1 MANKRN
7 YQKELDAKIAG
18 LHGEVPTLLLHS
30 CCAPCSS
37 YVLEYLSQYFSITLF
52 YYNPNIY
59 PPTEYEHRVE
69 EQQRLIHSLP
79 AVHPISFCH
88 GPYDSDR
95 FYELTRGMENV
106 PEGGERCFVCYE
118 IRLREAAE
126 MAKQLKLDYFTTT
139 LSISPLKNAEKLN
152 EIGERLA
159 AEYGI
164 PYLNS
169 DFKKRGGYQR
179 SIELSHEYGLYR
191 QDYCGCVFPA
201 GNATHGWQHRKMA
214 TADVL
219 FEVSGQKLRQDMLY
233 ELIFL
238 KLVTAN
244 ALCSRSFSCKGRS
257 YFCHISHDTRKPA
270 EPYVLRVSKE

>member
-7 YQKELDAKIAG
+7 YAKELNTLIETFTHEEKR
-18 LHGEVPTLLLHS
+18 PTLLLHA

-37 YVLEYLSQYFSITLF
+37 AVLEKLTAHFKITVLF
-52 YYNPNIY
+52 YNPNIY
-59 PPTEYEHRVE
+59 PEAEYQKREAE
-69 EQQRLIHSLP
+69 LKRLISEMPCTKEVALVYLP
-79 AVHPISFCH
+79 YVPEEFFTAV
-88 GPYDSDR
+88 
-95 FYELTRGMENV
+95 RGLEHI

-191 QDYCGCVFPA
+191 QDYCGCVFSRRERDA
-201 GNATHGWQHRKMA
+201 RVAAQENGN
-214 TADVL
+214 
-219 FEVSGQKLRQDMLY
+219 S
-233 ELIFL
+233 
-238 KLVTAN
+238 
-244 ALCSRSFSCKGRS
+244 
-257 YFCHISHDTRKPA
+257 
-270 EPYVLRVSKE
+270 

>member
-1 MANKRN
+1 MQQLR
-7 YQKELDAKIAG
+7 AG
-18 LHGEVPTLLLHS
+18 ISV
-30 CCAPCSS
+30 A
-37 YVLEYLSQYFSITLF
+37 VFSITLF

-79 AVHPISFCH
+79 AVHPISFCP

-201 GNATHGWQHRKMA
+201 GNATHGRQHRKWQQLMC
-214 TADVL
+214 
-219 FEVSGQKLRQDMLY
+219 S
-233 ELIFL
+233 L
-238 KLVTAN
+238 KCLAKSSVRICCTN
-244 ALCSRSFSCKGRS
+244 
-257 YFCHISHDTRKPA
+257 
-270 EPYVLRVSKE
+270 

>member
-1 MANKRN
+1 MTNKRN

-79 AVHPISFCH
+79 AVHPISFCP

-118 IRLREAAE
+118 MRLREAAE

-139 LSISPLKNAEKLN
+139 LSISPLKGLPPNTGSHISIQISRN
-152 EIGERLA
+152 GA
-159 AEYGI
+159 ATSV
-164 PYLNS
+164 PSNFPTNTAS
-169 DFKKRGGYQR
+169 TARTTAAA
-179 SIELSHEYGLYR
+179 S
-191 QDYCGCVFPA
+191 FPA

>member
-79 AVHPISFCH
+79 AVHPISFCP

-106 PEGGERCFVCYE
+106 PEAASAVLSAMKYGSAKRRNGKAAQT
-118 IRLREAAE
+118 RLF
-126 MAKQLKLDYFTTT
+126 YNN
-139 LSISPLKNAEKLN
+139 PLHQPAEKR
-152 EIGERLA
+152 GK
-159 AEYGI
+159 AE
-164 PYLNS
+164 
-169 DFKKRGGYQR
+169 
-179 SIELSHEYGLYR
+179 
-191 QDYCGCVFPA
+191 
-201 GNATHGWQHRKMA
+201 
-214 TADVL
+214 
-219 FEVSGQKLRQDMLY
+219 
-233 ELIFL
+233 
-238 KLVTAN
+238 
-244 ALCSRSFSCKGRS
+244 
-257 YFCHISHDTRKPA
+257 
-270 EPYVLRVSKE
+270 

>member
-1 MANKRN
+1 MA
-7 YQKELDAKIAG
+7 
-18 LHGEVPTLLLHS
+18 GEVPTLLLHS

-69 EQQRLIHSLP
+69 EQQRLIRSLP
-79 AVHPISFCH
+79 AVHPISFCP

-95 FYELTRGMENV
+95 
-106 PEGGERCFVCYE
+106 
-118 IRLREAAE
+118 
-126 MAKQLKLDYFTTT
+126 
-139 LSISPLKNAEKLN
+139 
-152 EIGERLA
+152 
-159 AEYGI
+159 
-164 PYLNS
+164 
-169 DFKKRGGYQR
+169 
-179 SIELSHEYGLYR
+179 
-191 QDYCGCVFPA
+191 
-201 GNATHGWQHRKMA
+201 WQHRKMA

-219 FEVSGQKLRQDMLY
+219 FEVPGQKLRQDMLY

>member
-79 AVHPISFCH
+79 AVHPISFCP
-88 GPYDSDR
+88 GPYDSNR
-95 FYELTRGMENV
+95 FYKLTRGMENV

-118 IRLREAAE
+118 MRLREAAE

-191 QDYCGCVFPA
+191 QDYCGCVFSRRERDA
-201 GNATHGWQHRKMA
+201 RVAAQENGK
-214 TADVL
+214 ADVL

-257 YFCHISHDTRKPA
+257 YLCHISHDTRKPA

>member
-1 MANKRN
+1 
-7 YQKELDAKIAG
+7 
-18 LHGEVPTLLLHS
+18 
-30 CCAPCSS
+30 
-37 YVLEYLSQYFSITLF
+37 
-52 YYNPNIY
+52 
-59 PPTEYEHRVE
+59 
-69 EQQRLIHSLP
+69 
-79 AVHPISFCH
+79 
-88 GPYDSDR
+88 
-95 FYELTRGMENV
+95 MENV

-118 IRLREAAE
+118 MRLREAAE

-201 GNATHGWQHRKMA
+201 GNATHGWQHRKMK

-219 FEVSGQKLRQDMLY
+219 FEVPGQKLRQDMLY